1 MFIEIRK
8 AGFVNKGAELMLY
21 SVLDKMK
28 EAYPQ
33 AEFVMSASITPAP
46 YYKRARLGLYQKPQ
60 YWRYGLQFGYLT
72 RFLPKIIRD
81 IFGIIV
87 DKELN
92 VVLDAAGFSYSDQ
105 WGGNNLQE
113 LVNYSNYWKRNGT
126 KLILLPQAFG
136 PFEKTA
142 NRHAI
147 KKVVEN
153 SELIFARDKISYQY
167 LTEVVGLQEKIRI
180 APDFTNL
187 IPGRISKKIDA
198 NRYRFCLIPN
208 YRMIDKTSR
217 KESGAYLPFMIESAK
232 YLISKGVS
240 IFILVHE
247 GDNDLVLAKEINNAV
262 GRGVPIVCEGDP
274 LKIKGILGRCDGTIG
289 SRFHGL
295 VSALSQGVPSLST
308 GWSHKYQM
316 LFEDYDFAEGVIDI
330 MCSNQE
336 LHKKI
341 DLIIDEVSHEKIKSK
356 ITLRGDI
363 LKDETKIM
371 WQEVINVI
379 NKT

>member
-1 MFIEIRK
+1 
-8 AGFVNKGAELMLY
+8 
-21 SVLDKMK
+21 
-28 EAYPQ
+28 
-33 AEFVMSASITPAP
+33 
-46 YYKRARLGLYQKPQ
+46 
-60 YWRYGLQFGYLT
+60 
-72 RFLPKIIRD
+72 
-81 IFGIIV
+81 
-87 DKELN
+87 
-92 VVLDAAGFSYSDQ
+92 
-105 WGGNNLQE
+105 
-113 LVNYSNYWKRNGT
+113 
-126 KLILLPQAFG
+126 
-136 PFEKTA
+136 
-142 NRHAI
+142 
-147 KKVVEN
+147 
-153 SELIFARDKISYQY
+153 
-167 LTEVVGLQEKIRI
+167 
-180 APDFTNL
+180 
-187 IPGRISKKIDA
+187 
-198 NRYRFCLIPN
+198 
-208 YRMIDKTSR
+208 MIDKTSR